1 MTEPVDEQ
9 GEQDAQGGQ
18 DGQLTALGRLA
29 GRCYDRR
36 RTVLVLWILTVI
48 AITVVAQVVGTHFE
62 NKFTAGNTQSQQ
74 ATDLLS
80 ARFPAEAGDSADVVF
95 HTSTPIAA
103 NEEAID
109 RVVAS
114 LRPLANVSSVTSPFS
129 PEGAHQIAPSDNI
142 AYAMVQFDTTTSNL
156 PPDSINAVIHT
167 AEAAARPGFQI
178 ALGGEP
184 ISSVEKISPGA
195 SEGIGITAAIIIM
208 LLAFG
213 SVVAM
218 GLPIITALFGLGIG
232 VALLEL
238 VTHLLVVPNFAPEM
252 AAMIGIGVGIDY
264 ALFIVTR
271 YRQGIFEGRDPRG
284 AVVTSLMTSGR
295 SVLFAGGTVVISL
308 FGLFLI
314 GQPYM
319 IGLATACI
327 AAVLMVLVA
336 ALTLLPALLGF
347 SGNAIDKLHL
357 PGLLQHGGPPPPN
370 GFWYRWSRL
379 IQRRAWITGTL
390 AVLVLIV
397 LALPLFSMRL
407 AFTDAS
413 NDPPASTTHQA
424 YELLAKGFGVGFNG
438 PLVVAVDMHGPGDR
452 AVVDRLDSALGSG
465 VANVAFTAPAR
476 FNASDTGAVIIVVPK
491 TSPQSA
497 QTGDLVQTLR
507 ADVIPPAVKG
517 TGVTAL
523 VGGQTA
529 AGIDAANYLGHRLL
543 LVIGA
548 VLILS
553 FLLLMTVF
561 RSVVLP
567 LKAVIMN
574 LLSVGAAYGVMV
586 AVFEWGWLGNV
597 IRIGETGPIDP
608 WIPVTMFT
616 ILFGLS
622 MDYEVF
628 LLSRIREEWL
638 RTGENSVAV
647 ADGLA
652 VTGRIITAAAAI
664 MFCVFASF
672 VINDPLHILKVFGLG
687 LAVAVAVD
695 VTLVRMV
702 LVPSIME
709 LLGPL
714 NWWMPRFLDRSVP
727 TIGIEVTPVASA
739 SEAGSARAASAAGA
753 GSAEA
758 GSAEA
763 GSAAGA
769 GSPAATP
776 TSV

>member
-1 MTEPVDEQ
+1 MGDRDGSPVAPE
-9 GEQDAQGGQ
+9 GKV
-18 DGQLTALGRLA
+18 TALGRLA
-29 GRCYDRR
+29 GHCYDRR
-36 RTVLVLWILTVI
+36 RRVLVLWLV
-48 AITVVAQVVGTHFE
+48 AIVGFTVVAQLVGTHFE
-62 NKFTAGNTQSQQ
+62 NKFTSGNTESQQ
-74 ATDLLS
+74 AANLLS
-80 ARFPAEAGDSADVVF
+80 AKFPSQAGDFADVVF
-95 HTSTPIAA
+95 HTSTPIADNRA
-103 NEEAID
+103 AISG
-109 RVVAS
+109 VVDS
-114 LRPLANVSSVTSPFS
+114 LRPLAHVAGVVSPFS
-129 PEGAHQIAPSDNI
+129 PEGAHQISAHANV
-142 AYAMVQFDTTTSNL
+142 AYAVVQFDQQTSDL
-156 PPDSINAVIHT
+156 PPGAINAVINT
-167 AEAAARPGFQI
+167 ARAAARPGFQVE
-178 ALGGEP
+178 LGGQP
-184 ISSVEKISPGA
+184 ISSVQKISPGA
-195 SEGIGITAAIIIM
+195 SEGIGITAAMIIM

-218 GLPIITALFGLGIG
+218 GLPILTALFGLGIG

-238 VTHLLVVPNFAPEM
+238 ITHLLVVPNFSPEM

-271 YRQGIFEGRDPRG
+271 YRQGIFEGRDPRD
-284 AVVTSLMTSGR
+284 AVVTSLMTAGR
-295 SVLFAGGTVVISL
+295 SVMFAGGTVVISL

-319 IGLATACI
+319 IGLASACI
-327 AAVLMVLVA
+327 AAVFMVLIA
-336 ALTLLPALLGF
+336 ALTLLPAMLGF
-347 SGNAIDKLHL
+347 AGGAIDKLHI
-357 PGLLQHGGPPPPN
+357 PGLLQSGGPPPEHS
-370 GFWYRWSRL
+370 FWYRWSRL
-379 IQRRAWITGTL
+379 VQRRAWVTGTL
-390 AVLVLIV
+390 ALVILLVLAIPV
-397 LALPLFSMRL
+397 FSMRL

-413 NDPPASTTHQA
+413 NDPASATTKQA
-424 YELLAKGFGVGFNG
+424 YDLLAEGFGVGFNG
-438 PLVVAVDMHGPGDR
+438 PLIAAVDMHGPADEQTV
-452 AVVDRLDSALGSG
+452 ARLDAAMRSG
-465 VANVAFTAPAR
+465 VPDVAFVAPPQ
-476 FNASDTGAVIIVVPK
+476 FNAAKTGAVITVVPK

-497 QTGDLVQTLR
+497 QTTTLVQTLR
-507 ADVIPPAVKG
+507 SDVIPPVVRG
-517 TGVTAL
+517 TDVQAL

-529 AGIDAANYLGHRLL
+529 GGIDAANFLGSRLF

-553 FLLLMTVF
+553 FLLLMTLF

-586 AVFEWGWLGNV
+586 AVFQWGWAGRV
-597 IRIGETGPIDP
+597 IGIGETGPIDP

-638 RTGENSVAV
+638 RTKENSAAV

-687 LAVAVAVD
+687 LAVAVLIDA
-695 VTLVRMV
+695 TLVRMV

-709 LLGPL
+709 LLGPV

-727 TIGIEVTPVASA
+727 RIGVEVTPEPPRRVV
-739 SEAGSARAASAAGA
+739 
-753 GSAEA
+753 
-758 GSAEA
+758 
-763 GSAAGA
+763 
-769 GSPAATP
+769 PAPA
-776 TSV
+776 

>member
-1 MTEPVDEQ
+1 V
-9 GEQDAQGGQ
+9 A
-18 DGQLTALGRLA
+18 
-29 GRCYDRR
+29 
-36 RTVLVLWILTVI
+36 WILAIIGITVI
-48 AITVVAQVVGTHFE
+48 AQVVGTHFQD
-62 NKFTAGNTQSQQ
+62 KFSSGNVPSQQ
-74 ATDLLS
+74 AADILQ
-80 ARFPAEAGDSADVVF
+80 AKFPSKAGDTADVVF

-103 NEEAID
+103 NQAAINN
-109 RVVAS
+109 VVDS
-114 LRPLANVSSVTSPFS
+114 LRPLAHVQSVTGPFS
-129 PEGAHQIAPSDNI
+129 PDGAHQISTHANI
-142 AYAMVQFDTTTSNL
+142 AYAVVQFDTTTTNL
-156 PPDSINAVIHT
+156 PAGAVHDVINT
-167 AEAAARPGFQI
+167 AQAAQHSGFQV
-178 ALGGEP
+178 ALGGSP
-184 ISSVEKISPGA
+184 ISSVATAAPGA

-218 GLPIITALFGLGIG
+218 GLPVITALFGLGIG

-238 VTHLLVVPNFAPEM
+238 VTHFLVVPTFAPEM

-271 YRQGIFEGRDPRG
+271 YRQGIFEGREPRN
-284 AVVTSLMTSGR
+284 AVITSLMTSGR

-327 AAVLMVLVA
+327 AAVLMVLIA

-347 SGNAIDKLHL
+347 AGNAIDKLHL
-357 PGLLQHGGPPPPN
+357 PGLLQSGGPPPPN
-370 GFWYRWSRL
+370 GFWYRWSRF
-379 IQRRAWITGTL
+379 IQRRAWVTATL
-390 AVLVLIV
+390 AVLVLLLLAVPV
-397 LALPLFSMRL
+397 LSMRL
-407 AFTDAS
+407 AFTDAG
-413 NDPPASTTHQA
+413 NDPPSLTTRQA
-424 YELLAKGFGVGFNG
+424 YDLLAQGFGPGFNG
-438 PLVVAVDMHGPGDR
+438 PLVVAVDMGGAADRGTVEQLDR
-452 AVVDRLDSALGSG
+452 ALAASVPG
-465 VANVAFTAPAR
+465 VAYTAPAE
-476 FNASDTGAVIIVVPK
+476 FNATDTGAVIIVVPT
-491 TSPQSA
+491 TSPQAA
-497 QTGDLVQTLR
+497 QTETLVNTLR
-507 ADVIPPAVKG
+507 SDVIPPIVKG
-517 TGVTAL
+517 SDVNAQ
-523 VGGQTA
+523 VGGETA
-529 AGIDAANYLGHRLL
+529 SSIDAAAFLGSRLF

-548 VLILS
+548 VLVLS

-586 AVFEWGWLGNV
+586 AVFQWGWLGSV
-597 IRIGETGPIDP
+597 IGIGETGPIDP

-638 RTGENSVAV
+638 RTGDNSLSV

-672 VINDPLHILKVFGLG
+672 VIKDPLHILKVFGLG
-687 LAVAVAVD
+687 LAVAVAID

-702 LVPSIME
+702 LVPSLME
-709 LLGPL
+709 ILGPV
-714 NWWMPRFLDRSVP
+714 NWWMPRFLERSIP
-727 TIGIEVTPVASA
+727 TVGVEVTPA
-739 SEAGSARAASAAGA
+739 
-753 GSAEA
+753 
-758 GSAEA
+758 
-763 GSAAGA
+763 
-769 GSPAATP
+769 PAP
-776 TSV
+776 TTA

>member
-1 MTEPVDEQ
+1 MSAGTQERQTSSPEVT
-9 GEQDAQGGQ
+9 G
-18 DGQLTALGRLA
+18 LGRLA

-36 RTVLVLWILTVI
+36 RLVLVLWILALI
-48 AITVVAQVVGTHFE
+48 GITVVAQMVGTHFQ
-62 NKFTAGNTQSQQ
+62 NKFTAGSTQSQQ
-74 ATDLLS
+74 AADLLS
-80 ARFPAEAGDSADVVF
+80 ARFPSHAGDTADVVF
-95 HTSTPIAA
+95 RTATPIAA
-103 NEEAID
+103 NEVAINH
-109 RVVAS
+109 VVDT
-114 LRPLANVSSVTSPFS
+114 LGPLGHVSSVTGPFS
-129 PEGAHQIAPSDNI
+129 PAGAHQISSRANI
-142 AYAMVQFDTTTSNL
+142 AYAVVQFDETTSNL
-156 PPDSINAVIHT
+156 PTGAINKVIST
-167 AEAAARPGFQI
+167 AEAAAHPGFQV
-178 ALGGEP
+178 ALGGYP
-184 ISSVEKISPGA
+184 VSSVAKVSPGA

-238 VTHLLVVPNFAPEM
+238 VTHFLVVPNFSPEM

-271 YRQGIFEGRDPRG
+271 YRQGIFEGRDPRD

-336 ALTLLPALLGF
+336 ALTLLPAMLGF
-347 SGNAIDKLHL
+347 AGSAIDKLHI
-357 PGLLQHGGPPPPN
+357 PGLLQSGGPPPEN
-370 GFWYRWSRL
+370 GFWHRWSRL
-379 IQRRAWITGTL
+379 IQRRALIAGSLAIVALVAL
-390 AVLVLIV
+390 AV
-397 LALPLFSMRL
+397 PMFGMRL

-413 NDPPASTTHQA
+413 NDPASQTTRQA
-424 YELLAKGFGVGFNG
+424 YDLLSQGFGVGFNG
-438 PLVVAVDMHGPGDR
+438 PLVVAVDMHGPADQPT
-452 AVVDRLDSALGSG
+452 VQRLESALRAG
-465 VANVAFTAPAR
+465 VPDVAFVAPAQY
-476 FNASDTGAVIIVVPK
+476 NATKTGAVIIVTPT

-497 QTGDLVQTLR
+497 QTESLVQTLR
-507 ADVIPPAVKG
+507 NDVIPPVVSG
-517 TGVTAL
+517 TDVNAL

-529 AGIDAANYLGHRLL
+529 GGIDAANFLGSRLF

-548 VLILS
+548 VLVLS

-561 RSVVLP
+561 RSIMIP

-574 LLSVGAAYGVMV
+574 LLSVGAAYGVLV
-586 AVFEWGWLGNV
+586 AVFQWGWAGGV
-597 IRIGETGPIDP
+597 IGIGEKGPIDP
-608 WIPVTMFT
+608 WIPVTLFT

-638 RTGENSVAV
+638 RTSDNSAAV

-687 LAVAVAVD
+687 LAIAVLID

-709 LLGPL
+709 LLGWR
-714 NWWMPRFLDRSVP
+714 NWWMPAFLERSIP
-727 TIGIEVTPVASA
+727 TIGVEVTPAPVPT
-739 SEAGSARAASAAGA
+739 
-753 GSAEA
+753 
-758 GSAEA
+758 
-763 GSAAGA
+763 
-769 GSPAATP
+769 PA
-776 TSV
+776 

>member
-1 MTEPVDEQ
+1 VSGSSSSTDTRERPTSTSVQ
-9 GEQDAQGGQ
+9 V
-18 DGQLTALGRLA
+18 TSLGRLA

-36 RTVLVLWILTVI
+36 RLVLVLWILI
-48 AITVVAQVVGTHFE
+48 LIGITVVAQVVGTRFQ

-74 ATDLLS
+74 AANLLS
-80 ARFPAEAGDSADVVF
+80 ARFPSKAGDTADVVF
-95 HTSTPIAA
+95 HTSTPIRA
-103 NEEAID
+103 NEAAINQ
-109 RVVAS
+109 VVAS
-114 LRPLANVSSVTSPFS
+114 LRPLAHVSSVTSPFS
-129 PEGAHQIAPSDNI
+129 PAGAHQISPHANI
-142 AYAMVQFDTTTSNL
+142 AFAVVQFDTTTDNL
-156 PPDSINAVIHT
+156 PPGPINRVIHT
-167 AEAAARPGFQI
+167 AQAAARPGFDI
-178 ALGGEP
+178 ALGGYP
-184 ISSVEKISPGA
+184 ISSVAKISPGA
-195 SEGIGITAAIIIM
+195 SEGIGISAAIIIM

-238 VTHLLVVPNFAPEM
+238 VTHFLVVPNFAPEM

-284 AVVTSLMTSGR
+284 AVVMSLMTSGR
-295 SVLFAGGTVVISL
+295 SVLFAGMTVVISL

-327 AAVLMVLVA
+327 AAVLMVLIA

-357 PGLLQHGGPPPPN
+357 PGLLQSGGPPPPN
-370 GFWYRWSRL
+370 GFWHRWSRL
-379 IQRRAWITGTL
+379 IQRRAWVTGTL
-390 AVLVLIV
+390 AVLILVL

-413 NDPPASTTHQA
+413 NDPTNQTTRQA
-424 YELLAKGFGVGFNG
+424 YDLLAQGFGTGFNG
-438 PLVVAVDMHGPGDR
+438 PLVVAVDMHGAQDR
-452 AVVDRLDSALGSG
+452 AVVERLGQALNNGLPD
-465 VANVAFTAPAR
+465 VAYTAPPQ
-476 FNASDTGAVIIVVPK
+476 FNASDTGAVILVVPT

-497 QTGDLVQTLR
+497 QTETLVQTLR
-507 ADVIPPAVKG
+507 NDVIPPVVKG
-517 TGVTAL
+517 TDVNAL

-529 AGIDAANYLGHRLL
+529 GGIDAANFLGSRLF

-561 RSVVLP
+561 RSLVLP

-586 AVFEWGWLGNV
+586 AVFQWGWAGS
-597 IRIGETGPIDP
+597 IIGIGEKGPIDP

-638 RTGENSVAV
+638 RTGVNSEAV

-672 VINDPLHILKVFGLG
+672 VINDPLHILRVFGLG
-687 LAVAVAVD
+687 LAVAVLIDA
-695 VTLVRMV
+695 TLVRMV

-709 LLGPL
+709 VLGPV
-714 NWWMPRFLDRSVP
+714 NWWMPRFLDRSIP
-727 TIGIEVTPVASA
+727 TIGVEVIPAPA
-739 SEAGSARAASAAGA
+739 P
-753 GSAEA
+753 
-758 GSAEA
+758 
-763 GSAAGA
+763 
-769 GSPAATP
+769 SPA
-776 TSV
+776 

>member
-1 MTEPVDEQ
+1 
-9 GEQDAQGGQ
+9 
-18 DGQLTALGRLA
+18 
-29 GRCYDRR
+29 
-36 RTVLVLWILTVI
+36 
-48 AITVVAQVVGTHFE
+48 FSS
-62 NKFTAGNTQSQQ
+62 GNVPSQQ
-74 ATDLLS
+74 AVDILQ
-80 ARFPAEAGDSADVVF
+80 AKFPSKAGDTADVVF
-95 HTSTPIAA
+95 RTSTPIAA
-103 NEEAID
+103 NEAAINN
-109 RVVAS
+109 VVNS
-114 LRPLANVSSVTSPFS
+114 LRPLAHVQSVTGPFS
-129 PEGAHQIAPSDNI
+129 PDGAHQISTHANI
-142 AYAMVQFDTTTSNL
+142 AYAVVQFDTTTANL
-156 PPDSINAVIHT
+156 PAGAVRDVINT
-167 AEAAARPGFQI
+167 AQAAQHSGFQV
-178 ALGGEP
+178 ALGGSP
-184 ISSVEKISPGA
+184 ISSVATAAPGA

-238 VTHLLVVPNFAPEM
+238 VTHFVVVPTFAPEM

-271 YRQGIFEGRDPRG
+271 YRQGIFEGREPRD
-284 AVVTSLMTSGR
+284 AVITSLMTSGR

-327 AAVLMVLVA
+327 AAVLMVLIA

-347 SGNAIDKLHL
+347 AGNAIDKLHL
-357 PGLLQHGGPPPPN
+357 PGLLQSGGPPPPN
-370 GFWYRWSRL
+370 GFWYRWSRF
-379 IQRRAWITGTL
+379 IQRRAWVTATL
-390 AVLVLIV
+390 AVLVLLL
-397 LALPLFSMRL
+397 LAVPVMSMRL
-407 AFTDAS
+407 AFTDAG
-413 NDPPASTTHQA
+413 NDPPSLTTRQA
-424 YELLAKGFGVGFNG
+424 YDLLAQGFGPGFNG
-438 PLVVAVDMHGPGDR
+438 PLVVAVDMGGAADRGTVEQLDR
-452 AVVDRLDSALGSG
+452 ALAASVPG
-465 VANVAFTAPAR
+465 VAYTAPAE
-476 FNASDTGAVIIVVPK
+476 FNATDTGAVIIVVPT
-491 TSPQSA
+491 TSPQAA
-497 QTGDLVQTLR
+497 QTETLVNTLR
-507 ADVIPPAVKG
+507 SDVIPPIVKG
-517 TGVTAL
+517 SDVNAQ
-523 VGGQTA
+523 VGGETA
-529 AGIDAANYLGHRLL
+529 SSIDAAAFLGSRLF

-548 VLILS
+548 VLVLS

-586 AVFEWGWLGNV
+586 AVFQWGWLGSV
-597 IRIGETGPIDP
+597 IGIGETGPIDP

-638 RTGENSVAV
+638 RTGDNSLSV

-672 VINDPLHILKVFGLG
+672 VIKDPLHILRVFGLG
-687 LAVAVAVD
+687 LAVAVAID

-702 LVPSIME
+702 LVPSLME
-709 LLGPL
+709 ILGPA
-714 NWWMPRFLDRSVP
+714 NWWMPRFLERSIP
-727 TIGIEVTPVASA
+727 TVGVEVTPAPVPN
-739 SEAGSARAASAAGA
+739 
-753 GSAEA
+753 
-758 GSAEA
+758 
-763 GSAAGA
+763 
-769 GSPAATP
+769 PA
-776 TSV
+776 

>member
-1 MTEPVDEQ
+1 MPAVTQAETQAVTQAETQ
-9 GEQDAQGGQ
+9 VT
-18 DGQLTALGRLA
+18 LLGRMA

-36 RTVLVLWILTVI
+36 RTVLVIWIL
-48 AITVVAQVVGTHFE
+48 AIIGLTVVAQVVGTRFQ

-74 ATDLLS
+74 AANLLS
-80 ARFPAEAGDSADVVF
+80 ARFPAKAGDTADVVF
-95 HTSTPIAA
+95 HTSTPIRA
-103 NEEAID
+103 NEAAINQ
-109 RVVAS
+109 VVAS
-114 LRPLANVSSVTSPFS
+114 LQPLAHVSSVTSPFS
-129 PEGAHQIAPSDNI
+129 PAGAHQISSHANI
-142 AYAMVQFDTTTSNL
+142 AFAVVQFDTTTDNL
-156 PPDSINAVIHT
+156 QPGPINQVIHT
-167 AEAAARPGFQI
+167 AQAAARPGFQI
-178 ALGGEP
+178 ALGGYP
-184 ISSVEKISPGA
+184 ISSVAKISPGA

-218 GLPIITALFGLGIG
+218 GLPIVTALFGLGIG
-232 VALLEL
+232 IALLEL
-238 VTHLLVVPNFAPEM
+238 VTHFLVVPNFAPEM

-295 SVLFAGGTVVISL
+295 SVLFAGVTVVISL

-327 AAVLMVLVA
+327 AAVLMVLIA

-357 PGLLQHGGPPPPN
+357 PGLLQSGGPPPPN
-370 GFWYRWSRL
+370 GFWHRWSRL
-379 IQRRAWITGTL
+379 IQRRAWVTGSL
-390 AVLVLIV
+390 AVLVLV
-397 LALPLFSMRL
+397 LLALPLFSMRL

-413 NDPPASTTHQA
+413 NDPTNQTTRQA
-424 YELLAKGFGVGFNG
+424 YDLLAQGFGTGFNG
-438 PLVVAVDMHGPGDR
+438 PLVVAVDMHGPQDR
-452 AVVDRLDSALGSG
+452 AVVQRLGQALDNGLPD
-465 VANVAFTAPAR
+465 VAYTAPPQ
-476 FNASDTGAVIIVVPK
+476 FNSSDTGAVILVIPT

-497 QTGDLVQTLR
+497 QTETLVQTLR
-507 ADVIPPAVKG
+507 NDVIPPVVNG
-517 TGVTAL
+517 TEVNAL

-529 AGIDAANYLGHRLL
+529 GGIDAANFLGSRLF

-586 AVFEWGWLGNV
+586 AVFQWGWAGS
-597 IRIGETGPIDP
+597 IIGIGEKGPIDP

-638 RTGENSVAV
+638 RTGVNSEAV

-672 VINDPLHILKVFGLG
+672 VINDPLHILRVFGLG
-687 LAVAVAVD
+687 LAVAVLIDA
-695 VTLVRMV
+695 TLVRMV

-709 LLGPL
+709 ILGPV
-714 NWWMPRFLDRSVP
+714 NWWMPRFLQRSIP
-727 TIGIEVTPVASA
+727 TIGVEVTPTPV
-739 SEAGSARAASAAGA
+739 RAPSPSAA
-753 GSAEA
+753 
-758 GSAEA
+758 
-763 GSAAGA
+763 
-769 GSPAATP
+769 
-776 TSV
+776 

>member
-1 MTEPVDEQ
+1 VTV
-9 GEQDAQGGQ
+9 
-18 DGQLTALGRLA
+18 LGRVA
-29 GRCYDRR
+29 GHCYDHRR
-36 RTVLVLWILTVI
+36 RVLVLWLLAIVG
-48 AITVVAQVVGTHFE
+48 ITVVAQVVGTHFQ
-62 NKFTAGNTQSQQ
+62 NKFTSGNTESQQ
-74 ATDLLS
+74 AANLLS
-80 ARFPAEAGDSADVVF
+80 AKFPSQAGDFGQVVF
-95 HTSTPIAA
+95 HTSTPIADNRA
-103 NEEAID
+103 AIES
-109 RVVAS
+109 VVS
-114 LRPLANVSSVTSPFS
+114 GLRPLAHVSGVISPFS
-129 PEGAHQIAPSDNI
+129 AAGAHQISPHANI
-142 AYAMVQFDTTTSNL
+142 AYAVVQFDEQTANL
-156 PPDSINAVIHT
+156 PPSAVKAVIAK
-167 AEAAARPGFQI
+167 AEAAAHPGFQV
-178 ALGGEP
+178 ALGGYP
-184 ISSVEKISPGA
+184 ISSVQKISPGA
-195 SEGIGITAAIIIM
+195 SEGIGITAAMIIM

-232 VALLEL
+232 IALLEL
-238 VTHLLVVPNFAPEM
+238 ATHLLVVPNFSPEM

-271 YRQGIFEGRDPRG
+271 YRQGIFEGREPRD

-295 SVLFAGGTVVISL
+295 SVMFAGSTVVISL

-327 AAVLMVLVA
+327 AAVLMVLIA
-336 ALTLLPALLGF
+336 ALTLLPAMLGF
-347 SGNAIDKLHL
+347 AGGAIDKLHI
-357 PGLLQHGGPPPPN
+357 PGLLQNGGPPPEN
-370 GFWYRWSRL
+370 GFWHRWSRL
-379 IQRRAWITGTL
+379 IQRRAWVTGTL
-390 AVLVLIV
+390 AVIVLVL
-397 LALPLFSMRL
+397 LALPVFSMRL

-413 NDPPASTTHQA
+413 NDPATQTTKQA
-424 YELLAKGFGVGFNG
+424 YDLLAQGFGVGFNG
-438 PLVVAVDMHGPGDR
+438 PLVVAVDMHGPSDLPTVLRIDAALR
-452 AVVDRLDSALGSG
+452 AG
-465 VANVAFTAPAR
+465 VPDVAFVAPPQV
-476 FNASDTGAVIIVVPK
+476 NASNTGAVIAVVPK

-497 QTGDLVQTLR
+497 QTETLVQTLR
-507 ADVIPPAVKG
+507 SDVIPPAVG
-517 TGVTAL
+517 RTDVRAL

-529 AGIDAANYLGHRLL
+529 GGIDAANFLGSRLF

-586 AVFEWGWLGNV
+586 AVFQWGWAGRV
-597 IRIGETGPIDP
+597 IGIGETGPIDP

-638 RTGENSVAV
+638 RTGENSTAV

-652 VTGRIITAAAAI
+652 VTGRVITAAAAI

-687 LAVAVAVD
+687 LAVAVLLDA
-695 VTLVRMV
+695 TLVRMV

-709 LLGPL
+709 LLGPI
-714 NWWMPRFLDRSVP
+714 NWWMPKFLDRSIP
-727 TIGIEVTPVASA
+727 TIGVEVTPSTPPSPRVPAP
-739 SEAGSARAASAAGA
+739 
-753 GSAEA
+753 
-758 GSAEA
+758 
-763 GSAAGA
+763 
-769 GSPAATP
+769 SPA
-776 TSV
+776 